1 MQSILL
7 IIGDNMPEA
16 VMELAKRLNG
26 IAIISSDLQE
36 SDLEGTDIESVTAY
50 IVNFF
55 KDAPGPKI
63 LNKQML
69 GQIMQSHVQ
78 EAIIRTPAIQ
88 KPRPQNPIQPNFS
101 IRNLEVRKTG
111 AKVADFAEYF
121 NNRLE
126 RLKSI
131 IISGRNANFMEL
143 QKNVD
148 SIKQLMNGREIGII
162 GMVYDKITTK
172 NGHILA
178 TIEDGT
184 GTAKVLFLKPSKE
197 SSKEQMR
204 LFTEADRLI
213 VDEVVGIRGRIS
225 NPFIMANALIRPD
238 IPIKQ
243 RKRTEEDM
251 AIAFMSDIHAGSKLF
266 MEKQFRNFLKWINL
280 STKYNQ
286 ETAEKVKYIVISGD
300 LVDGI
305 GVYPNQESELTIESI
320 YRQYNFLFELFS
332 EVPENIE
339 IFMLPG
345 NHDAMQ
351 RAEPQP
357 SLAEEF
363 LKDMKYKNIHM
374 VSNPGYVTLEGI
386 KILSYHGTSLDSVI
400 HGIKGLSYSKPEGA
414 MQEVLKRRH
423 LSPVYGHNPIVPS
436 STDQM
441 IMDQVPDILH
451 MGHLHKNGSA
461 DYHGT
466 LIVNSGTWQARTSYQ
481 IKLGHMPTPAV
492 MPVYNTK
499 SMELRNID
507 FNLMAD

>member
-1 MQSILL
+1 MV
-7 IIGDNMPEA
+7 E
-16 VMELAKRLNG
+16 VVTELAKRLNG

-36 SDLEGTDIESVTAY
+36 SDLQGADLESITAY
-50 IVNFF
+50 ITNFF
-55 KDAPGPKI
+55 KDEKSPKI
-63 LNKQML
+63 LNRNIL
-69 GQIMQSHVQ
+69 EQIMQTRIQ
-78 EAIIRTPAIQ
+78 EAIIHEPVIQ
-88 KPRPQNPIQPNFS
+88 KPRVTPPAPSNFS
-101 IRNLEVRKTG
+101 IRSLEVKKTG
-111 AKVADFAEYF
+111 AKAADFAEYF

-126 RLKSI
+126 RLKAMI
-131 IISGRNANFMEL
+131 IAGRNVKFAEVV
-143 QKNVD
+143 KDID
-148 SIKQLMNGREIGII
+148 SIKQYMNGRELGII

-178 TIEDGT
+178 TIEDAT
-184 GTAKVLFLKPSKE
+184 GTAKILFLKPSKE
-197 SSKEQMR
+197 SSKEQIQ
-204 LFTEADRLI
+204 LFSEADKLL
-213 VDEVVGIRGRIS
+213 VDEVVGVRGRIS
-225 NPFIMANALIRPD
+225 TPFIMANTLIRPD

-251 AIAFMSDIHAGSKLF
+251 SIAFMSDVHAGSKLF
-266 MEKQFRNFLKWINL
+266 LEKQFRNFLKWINL
-280 STKYNQ
+280 STSYKQ
-286 ETAEKVKYIVISGD
+286 DIAEKIKYIVVGGD

-332 EVPENIE
+332 EIPENIE
-339 IFMLPG
+339 VFMLPG

-357 SLAEEF
+357 QLAEEF
-363 LKDMKYKNIHM
+363 LKEMKFKNIHM
-374 VSNPGYVTLEGI
+374 ISNPGYVTLDGI
-386 KILSYHGTSLDSVI
+386 KVLSYHGTSLDSVI

-414 MQEVLKRRH
+414 MLEVLKRRH

-492 MPVYNTK
+492 LPVYNTK
-499 SMELRNID
+499 TMELYNVD
-507 FNLMAD
+507 FNLIND

>member
-1 MQSILL
+1 MA
-7 IIGDNMPEA
+7 E
-16 VMELAKRLNG
+16 VVTELAKRLNG
-26 IAIISSDLQE
+26 IAIISSDLE
-36 SDLEGTDIESVTAY
+36 ATDLNGTDIESMTAH
-50 IVNFF
+50 IVSFF
-55 KDAPGPKI
+55 KDAKGPRI
-63 LNKQML
+63 LNKQVL
-69 GQIMQSHVQ
+69 DQIMQSHVP
-78 EAIIRTPAIQ
+78 EAIVKEQIIQRPRVTPISSS
-88 KPRPQNPIQPNFS
+88 NFS
-101 IRNLEVRKTG
+101 IRNLEVKKTG
-111 AKVADFAEYF
+111 AKASDFAEYF
-121 NNRLE
+121 NNRLD
-126 RLKSI
+126 RLKSMI
-131 IISGRNANFMEL
+131 IEGRNVKFAEIL
-143 QKNVD
+143 KNIE
-148 SIKQLMNGREIGII
+148 SIKQLMNGRELGII
-162 GMVYDKITTK
+162 GMVYDKIITK
-172 NGHILA
+172 NGHILV
-178 TIEDGT
+178 TIEDST

-204 LFTEADRLI
+204 LFSDAEKLL

-225 NPFIMANALIRPD
+225 NPFIMANTMIRPD

-251 AIAFMSDIHAGSKLF
+251 AIAFMSDVHAGSKLF
-266 MEKQFRNFLKWINL
+266 MEKQFRSFIKWINL
-280 STKYNQ
+280 STNYKQ
-286 ETAEKVKYIVISGD
+286 DLAEKIKYIVVGGD

-305 GVYPNQESELTIESI
+305 GVYPNQENELTIESI
-320 YRQYNFLFELFS
+320 YRQYNFLFELFA
-332 EVPENIE
+332 EIPENIE

-357 SLAEEF
+357 PLAEEF
-363 LKDMKYKNIHM
+363 LKEMKFKNIHM
-374 VSNPGYVTLEGI
+374 MSSPGYVTLDGI

-414 MQEVLKRRH
+414 MLEVLKRRH

-451 MGHLHKNGSA
+451 MGHLHKNGST

-492 MPVYNTK
+492 LPIYNTK
-499 SMELRNID
+499 TMELFNVD
-507 FNLMAD
+507 FNLIND